1 MRTNIDI
8 DDQLMAE
15 ALRLTGATTKREV
28 VELALRTLLRVHQQQ
43 DIRNLRGKLNWQ
55 GSLDEMRQDK

>member
-8 DDQLMAE
+8 DDQLMTE
-15 ALRLTGATTKREV
+15 ALQLTGIGTKREV

-43 DIRNLRGKLNWQ
+43 EIRNLRGKLNWQ
-55 GSLDEMRQDK
+55 GSLDELRQNK

>member
-15 ALRLTGATTKREV
+15 ALQLTGIGTKREV
-28 VELALRTLLRVHQQQ
+28 VELALRTLLRVHRQQE
-43 DIRNLRGKLNWQ
+43 IRDLRGKLNWQ
-55 GSLDEMRQDK
+55 GALDSMRQEK

>member
-8 DDQLMAE
+8 DDQLMTE
-15 ALRLTGATTKREV
+15 ALRLTGIATKREV

-43 DIRNLRGKLNWQ
+43 EIRNLRGQLNWQ

>member
-15 ALRLTGATTKREV
+15 ALRLTGIGTKREV

-43 DIRNLRGKLNWQ
+43 EIRNLRGKLNWQ